1 MQIITGGLYFKT
13 LEVAVGGEE
22 DAEYSVA
29 RLLEEYQRSID
40 KEVAKQSDQNLTKTR
55 VTRDASGQ
63 HLISTIISQL

>member
-29 RLLEEYQRSID
+29 RLLEEY
-40 KEVAKQSDQNLTKTR
+40 
-55 VTRDASGQ
+55 
-63 HLISTIISQL
+63 